1 MNMYLALNS
10 AAGAALSLIAS
21 AAIAHS
27 ADIAVI
33 GGKNDDPFWNKIKK
47 GVEDARLVVESNG
60 GKVDYLPMQ
69 SYDNFAA
76 DSADIIRVAIS
87 QKPQGIAVPN
97 WVFESQDAPIKEAIA
112 AGIKVILMNS
122 GTREK
127 AKELGAINYVG
138 TDEYLSGRA
147 AGDYLAKKGAKFAL
161 CVNDVPGTANIEARC
176 KGIVD
181 AMTEAGVKAEQLPLP
196 TTAFGDPVAIA
207 EAVKSTLLQRPEV
220 DALVGVGAQE
230 ADGTAIGIAQ
240 AGKTQQVHL
249 GGFDLNEAALDRIKS
264 GEQLFAVDQQPY
276 LQSLL
281 AVTLLASNI
290 DFGTELPTA
299 PVLTGPGIVDASS
312 ADAAISG
319 LKAGAR

>member
-1 MNMYLALNS
+1 MIVRFELRS
-10 AAGAALSLIAS
+10 AIAAFIVIAS
-21 AAIAHS
+21 ATIAHS
-27 ADIAVI
+27 ADIIVI
-33 GGKNDDPFWNKIKK
+33 GGANEDPFWSKIRK
-47 GVEDARLVVESNG
+47 GVADARLIVEANG
-60 GKVDYLPMQ
+60 GKVAYLPIK
-69 SYDNFAA
+69 SYDAFAA
-76 DSADIIRVAIS
+76 DSAEIVRVAIS

-97 WVFESQDAPIKEAIA
+97 WFYESQDAPIKEAVA

-122 GTREK
+122 GTADK

-138 TDEYLSGRA
+138 TDEYISGRA
-147 AGDYLAKKGAKFAL
+147 AGDYLVKKGTKFAL
-161 CVNDVPGTANIEARC
+161 CVNDVPGNSSLEARC

-181 AMTEAGVKAEQLPLP
+181 VMTEAGVKAEQLPLP
-196 TTAFGDPVAIA
+196 STAFGDLVAIA

-230 ADGTAIGIAQ
+230 ADGIAIGIAQ
-240 AGKTQQVHL
+240 AGKAEQVDL

-290 DFGTELPTA
+290 DFGTDLPTR

-312 ADAAISG
+312 VDATISG